1 MFICQSYFKSV
12 HEILW
17 HYHYFEIKSSLAEL
31 LHSTIYFSENKFHK
45 KKKKISAPFFCDF
58 FLWPWLL
65 GLKVFTPRNIKK
77 LTCNVTF
84 LLFPHLQFVV
94 SNVIIHHHHNV
105 LIRDTI
111 LVENLVGM
119 TYIRLAQW
127 EKETLRS
134 NSDIIGW

>member
-1 MFICQSYFKSV
+1 MKSYGITIILKLNPPWLNFCTVLFISQKINFTKR
-12 HEILW
+12 
-17 HYHYFEIKSSLAEL
+17 
-31 LHSTIYFSENKFHK
+31 K
-45 KKKKISAPFFCDF
+45 KKLALHFFCDF